1 VVVVVVCIGCGVVQR
16 ALQEGVD
23 IVVATPAK
31 AKDLM
36 EQGCGPTPSL
46 LSLLLPL
53 SPHCVC
59 VCVSYWD
66 RFLDLSMVH
75 FFVLDEADSLVDKDT
90 LPTVLAL
97 YNACPS
103 FGKGEHRLQVQRHMP
118 YTCSLSHSY

>member
-1 VVVVVVCIGCGVVQR
+1 VFVFVVVVCIGCGVQR

-36 EQGCGPTPSL
+36 EQGCGPFPTVSSPSL
-46 LSLLLPL
+46 VTPL
-53 SPHCVC
+53 
-59 VCVSYWD
+59 CVSYWD

-118 YTCSLSHSY
+118 YTCSLSYNY

>member
-1 VVVVVVCIGCGVVQR
+1 VFVVVVVVCIGCGVVQR

-59 VCVSYWD
+59 VCV
-66 RFLDLSMVH
+66 
-75 FFVLDEADSLVDKDT
+75 VLGQVSGSEHG
-90 LPTVLAL
+90 AL
-97 YNACPS
+97 LRA
-103 FGKGEHRLQVQRHMP
+103 G
-118 YTCSLSHSY
+118 